1 MNPTENHKSYDEL
14 KTYIEKVKANQGAL
28 IGVLHKAQEIF
39 GYLPIEVQK
48 FIAFHLNLPFSQVYG
63 VVTFYNF
70 FSMKPK
76 GKHVINV
83 CLGTACYVKGAD
95 RVVNDFEDALGI
107 KMGNTTE
114 DKKFTLTSARCF
126 GACGLAPA
134 VMVDEEVFGN
144 VDKKKIEQ
152 IIKQFGG

>member
-1 MNPTENHKSYDEL
+1 MNVEENHKSYDEL
-14 KTYIEKVKANQGAL
+14 KEYIEKVKGNKGVL

-48 FIAFHLNLPFSQVYG
+48 FIAYHLNLPFSQVYG

-76 GKHVINV
+76 GKNVINV
-83 CLGTACYVKGAD
+83 CLGTACYVKGAE

-107 KMGNTTE
+107 KMGETTK
-114 DKKFTLTSARCF
+114 DMKFTLSSARCF

-134 VMVDEEVFGN
+134 VMVNEEVFGN

-152 IIKQFGG
+152 ILKEFGG

>member
-1 MNPTENHKSYDEL
+1 MNPNENHKSYDQL
-14 KTYIEKVKANQGAL
+14 KEYIEKVKGNQGVL

-48 FIAFHLNLPFSQVYG
+48 FIAYHLNLPFSQVYG

-76 GKHVINV
+76 GKNVINV
-83 CLGTACYVKGAD
+83 CLGTACYVKGAE
-95 RVVNDFEDALGI
+95 RVVNDFEEALKI
-107 KMGNTTE
+107 KMGDTTE
-114 DKKFTLTSARCF
+114 DKQFTLTSARCF

-134 VMVDEEVFGN
+134 VMVNEEVFGN

-152 IIKQFGG
+152 IIKKFGG

>member
-1 MNPTENHKSYDEL
+1 MNLEENHKSYDEL
-14 KTYIEKVKANQGAL
+14 KEYIEKVKGNQGVL

-39 GYLPIEVQK
+39 GYLPVEVQK
-48 FIAFHLNLPFSQVYG
+48 FIAYHLNLPFSQVYG

-76 GKHVINV
+76 GKNVINV
-83 CLGTACYVKGAD
+83 CLGTACYVKGAE
-95 RVVNDFEDALGI
+95 RVVNDFEDALHI
-107 KMGNTTE
+107 KMGETTE
-114 DKKFTLTSARCF
+114 DKQFTLTSARCF

-134 VMVDEEVFGN
+134 VMVNEEVFGN

-152 IIKQFGG
+152 IIKKFGG

>member
-14 KTYIEKVKANQGAL
+14 KEYIEKVKGNQGVL

-48 FIAFHLNLPFSQVYG
+48 FIAYHLNLPFSQVYG

-76 GKHVINV
+76 GKNVINV
-83 CLGTACYVKGAD
+83 CLGTACYVKGAE

-107 KMGNTTE
+107 KMGETTE
-114 DKKFTLTSARCF
+114 DKKFTLSSARCF

-134 VMVDEEVFGN
+134 VMVNEEVFGN

-152 IIKQFGG
+152 ILKQFGG

>member
-1 MNPTENHKSYDEL
+1 MNVEENHKSYDEL
-14 KTYIEKVKANQGAL
+14 KEYIEKVKGNNGVL

-48 FIAFHLNLPFSQVYG
+48 FIAYNLNLPFSQVYG

-76 GKHVINV
+76 GKNVINV
-83 CLGTACYVKGAD
+83 CLGTACYVKGAE

-107 KMGNTTE
+107 KMGETTK
-114 DKKFTLTSARCF
+114 DMKFTLSSARCF

-134 VMVDEEVFGN
+134 VMVNEEVFGN

-152 IIKQFGG
+152 ILKEFGG